1 MKNLIV
7 ITLIL
12 SAFTFT
18 SCQDCKD
25 CQSASTINLNIE
37 YFTLDDNGIF
47 QISNV
52 DSYTF
57 SGIGSVT
64 SDLLLAD
71 SSNIEFS
78 NAISPVLTQE
88 FCGQD
93 LKDYNNT
100 TFSYEQISGDTI
112 EGLFKYTWTEE
123 WDCQ

>member
-1 MKNLIV
+1 MKNLIA

-12 SAFTFT
+12 SALTLT
-18 SCQDCKD
+18 SCQDCRD
-25 CQSASTINLNIE
+25 CQSTSTLNLNIE
-37 YFTLDDNGIF
+37 YFVLDNNEVY
-47 QISNV
+47 QINTT
-52 DSYTF
+52 DSYTY
-57 SGIGSVT
+57 SGIGAVA

-71 SSNIEFS
+71 SSSIEFA

-112 EGLFKYTWTEE
+112 GGLFKYSWTEE